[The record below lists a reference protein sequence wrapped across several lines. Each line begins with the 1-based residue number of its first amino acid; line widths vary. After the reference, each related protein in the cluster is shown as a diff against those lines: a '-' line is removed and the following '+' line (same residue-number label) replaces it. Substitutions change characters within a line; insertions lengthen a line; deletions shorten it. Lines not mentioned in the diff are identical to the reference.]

1 MENSGIV
8 KFEDLME
15 GNVEFRKK
23 GEKEMNEVE
32 VKIRYLKEE
41 NLFWKMKV

>member
-23 GEKEMNEVE
+23 VEKEMNEVE
-32 VKIRYLKEE
+32 VKIRRLKEE

>member
-1 MENSGIV
+1 MENTGIV

-15 GNVEFRKK
+15 GNVEFSKRV
-23 GEKEMNEVE
+23 EKEMNEVE

>member
-1 MENSGIV
+1 MENSDIV

-23 GEKEMNEVE
+23 VEKEMNEVE

>member
-15 GNVEFRKK
+15 GKVEFRKK
-23 GEKEMNEVE
+23 VEKEMNEVE

>member
-1 MENSGIV
+1 MEKSGIV

-23 GEKEMNEVE
+23 VEKEMNEVE

>member
-15 GNVEFRKK
+15 GNVEFYKK
-23 GEKEMNEVE
+23 VEKEMNEVE
-32 VKIRYLKEE
+32 VKIRYFKEE

>member
-1 MENSGIV
+1 MENSGIE

-23 GEKEMNEVE
+23 VEKEMNEVE

>member
-15 GNVEFRKK
+15 GNVEFCKK
-23 GEKEMNEVE
+23 VEKEMNEVE

>member
-15 GNVEFRKK
+15 GNVEFRKEV
-23 GEKEMNEVE
+23 EKEMNEVE

>member
-23 GEKEMNEVE
+23 VEKEMNEVE